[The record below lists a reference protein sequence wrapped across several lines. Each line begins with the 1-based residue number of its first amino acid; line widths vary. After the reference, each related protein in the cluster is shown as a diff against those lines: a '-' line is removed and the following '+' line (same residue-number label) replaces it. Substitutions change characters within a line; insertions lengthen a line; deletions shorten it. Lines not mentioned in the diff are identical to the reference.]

1 MANIYLLKNLK
12 YFFRAIIFDFFA
24 LFSKVW
30 YLLYMRNRI
39 SHTNQ
44 YIIIWFTIFNL
55 SCIEYT
61 FNFESARWF
70 MLCVFL
76 INLLILWY
84 FIFLNAR
91 YWKEH
96 EKILSDFSLFMR
108 NKWWKLF
115 FPQEEEFDENAKF
128 LSLIKRTYV
137 EQNLLK
143 KDYRELQ
150 WVFEKFIP
158 RKIHDEIGFKWYERI
173 VLGTAVSKTLTI
185 MFLDIMGF
193 TTVSEEIH
201 NPYRTLLLLNI
212 YFDGIW
218 EIIYRNNGYIDKY
231 LWDGVLVIF
240 DQEESNN
247 ALTAAIEIQ
256 DFIKK
261 FQIGAIGRQMRVG
274 IGINRGDVTLGT
286 IGTKK
291 RMDATVIGDAVNIA
305 SRLEHLT
312 RTYDAGIII
321 SESTYDKVIDK
332 DLFTI
337 KFLSNEDIKWRSK
350 SVKIYTV
357 EDFSS
362 VKISRE
368 VEKIA

>member
-1 MANIYLLKNLK
+1 M
-12 YFFRAIIFDFFA
+12 
-24 LFSKVW
+24 W
-30 YLLYMRNRI
+30 NRI
-39 SHTNQ
+39 SQTNQ
-44 YIIIWFTIFNL
+44 YIIIGFTIFNL
-55 SCIEYT
+55 SCIEYIVY
-61 FNFESARWF
+61 FESARWF
-70 MLCVFL
+70 MFCIFL
-76 INLLILWY
+76 MNLVILWY
-84 FIFLNAR
+84 FVFLNAK

-96 EKILSDFSLFMR
+96 EKILADFSIFMR
-108 NKWWKLF
+108 NKWWKIIF
-115 FPQEEEFDENAKF
+115 SQEEEFDENAKF
-128 LSLIKRTYV
+128 LSLIKRTYI

-158 RKIHDEIGFKWYERI
+158 KKIHDEIGFKWYERM

-193 TTVSEEIH
+193 SSVSEEIH
-201 NPYRTLLLLNI
+201 NPYHTLLLLNI
-212 YFDGIW
+212 YFDGIG
-218 EIIYRNNGYIDKY
+218 EIVYRNGGYIDKY
-231 LWDGVLVIF
+231 LWDGVLIIF
-240 DQEESNN
+240 DQDESDN

-261 FQIGAIGRQMRVG
+261 FQVGAIGRQIRVG
-274 IGINRGDVTLGT
+274 IGINRGEVTLGT
-286 IGTKK
+286 IGTDK

-321 SESTYDKVIDK
+321 SDSTYVEITHK

-337 KFLSNEDIKWRSK
+337 NFLSDENIKWRSI
-350 SVKIYTV
+350 SVKIYKV
-357 EDFSS
+357 EDFSLS
-362 VKISRE
+362 RISLE